1 MLTIEIHL
9 LLQITYL
16 KMLSLTKLVNYGVSY
31 AWKMMLKS
39 TPKNDVHSKAVEFYF
54 SKVVFHRF
62 FLTLQIGSI
71 GAYNFYFDSLLGD
84 LSAKFASLECR
95 HFCQRNSEI
104 GSHWG

>member
-62 FLTLQIGSI
+62 FLTLQRH
-71 GAYNFYFDSLLGD
+71 YFMKESYWFDWSLQFL
-84 LSAKFASLECR
+84 F
-95 HFCQRNSEI
+95 
-104 GSHWG
+104 